1 MTHDFCGIILWAPK
15 VSVHYAMVTAPGAE
29 ECVIP
34 GDSTDTSIVAIEGF

>member
-1 MTHDFCGIILWAPK
+1 M
-15 VSVHYAMVTAPGAE
+15 HYAMVTAPGAE